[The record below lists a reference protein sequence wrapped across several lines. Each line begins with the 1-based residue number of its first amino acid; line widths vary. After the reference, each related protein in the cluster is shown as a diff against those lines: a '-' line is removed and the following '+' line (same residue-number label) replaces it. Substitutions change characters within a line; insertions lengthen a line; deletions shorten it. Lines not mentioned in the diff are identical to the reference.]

1 MIDAVSLSVNG
12 ANPQKPVSKQTV
24 EVQESSAPPP
34 PQPPSTGAAR
44 IRIDNQLNMAI
55 IEYRSN
61 ETGDVVR
68 QYPTEA
74 QIQAF
79 SRASEL
85 EIRRVAQEPAFEAPD
100 SGGDEAAASDT
111 AEVSTPS
118 FVPSQTADVPDV
130 PATPAA
136 AAPAAAVNVTADGDS
151 VPAYTVSTQSV
162 TA

>member
-79 SRASEL
+79 SRASQL
-85 EIRRVAQEPAFEAPD
+85 EIRRVAQEPAFEAPEASSSDVGTD
-100 SGGDEAAASDT
+100 SSDAEASSSAA
-111 AEVSTPS
+111 P
-118 FVPSQTADVPDV
+118 DVPAVADV

-136 AAPAAAVNVTADGDS
+136 AAPAASVNVTADGDS